1 MVSSSILIAVTIDTK
16 SLTVKDR
23 LNDDVWAED
32 GKLRP
37 EIRKHLLTIAE
48 DFYEE
53 LDIPWAELEDV
64 KFTGSLANYNWSKY
78 SDIDLHL
85 IVDYTLV
92 DENEDFVEAYFN
104 ARKNLWN
111 NAHDISIHGFDVEV
125 YVEDNEAI
133 HFASGMYSVMNDEW
147 IVKPEP
153 TKPVINKKAITQKSK
168 VIMRL
173 IDDLVLDKM
182 RKKDYSEAIGA
193 SEALTEKLKK
203 MRRCG
208 LESGGEFSIENLTY
222 KILRRNGT
230 LDKLWNA
237 KIEAYDAMM
246 SLD

>member
-1 MVSSSILIAVTIDTK
+1 VTIDLK
-16 SLTVKDR
+16 SLTVKDS
-23 LNDDVWAED
+23 LNSDVWAED

-37 EIRKHLLTIAE
+37 EIRERLLEIAE

-111 NAHDISIHGFDVEV
+111 NSHDITIHGFDVEV
-125 YVEDNEAI
+125 YVEDNEAV
-133 HFASGMYSVMNDEW
+133 HYASGMYSVMNDEW
-147 IVKPEP
+147 IVEPEP
-153 TKPVINKKAITQKSK
+153 TKPAIDKEAITQKSR
-168 VIMRL
+168 VFMRL
-173 IDDLVLDKM
+173 FDDLVQDKIDE
-182 RKKDYSEAIGA
+182 KDYSGAVEAA
-193 SEALTEKLKK
+193 EALSEKLKK
-203 MRRCG
+203 FRQCG
-208 LESGGEFSIENLTY
+208 LEAGGEFSVENLTY

-230 LDKLWNA
+230 LDKLWDV

-246 SLD
+246 SID

>member
-182 RKKDYSEAIGA
+182 RKRDYSEAVGA

-203 MRRCG
+203 MRR
-208 LESGGEFSIENLTY
+208 
-222 KILRRNGT
+222 
-230 LDKLWNA
+230 
-237 KIEAYDAMM
+237 
-246 SLD
+246 

>member
-1 MVSSSILIAVTIDTK
+1 MIDLK
-16 SLTVKDR
+16 SLTVKDE
-23 LNDDVWAED
+23 LNPDVWEPD
-32 GKLRP
+32 GSLKP
-37 EIRKHLLTIAE
+37 EIRERLVQIAE

-53 LDIPWAELEDV
+53 LDIPWAELEDI

-111 NAHDISIHGFDVEV
+111 NMHDISIHGFDVEV
-125 YVEDNEAI
+125 YVEDNEAT

-147 IVKPEP
+147 IVEPSPSKPAIDKE
-153 TKPVINKKAITQKSK
+153 AITQKSR

-173 IDDLVLDKM
+173 LDDLVLDKM
-182 RKKDYSEAIGA
+182 QEKDYSGAIEAA
-193 SEALTEKLKK
+193 EALSEKLKK
-203 MRRCG
+203 MRQCG
-208 LESGGEFSIENLTY
+208 LETGGEFSVENLTY

-230 LDKLWNA
+230 LDKLWDT
-237 KIEAYDAMM
+237 KIEAYDKLM
-246 SLD
+246 SID

>member
-1 MVSSSILIAVTIDTK
+1 MVSSSILIAVTIDIK
-16 SLTVKDR
+16 SLTVKDS
-23 LNDDVWAED
+23 LNDDVWTAD
-32 GKLRP
+32 RKLKP

-48 DFYEE
+48 NFYEE

-111 NAHDISIHGFDVEV
+111 SSHDISIHGFDAEV

-133 HFASGMYSVMNDEW
+133 HYASGMYSVMNDDW
-147 IVKPEP
+147 IVEPEP
-153 TKPVINKKAITQKSK
+153 TKPAIDKEAITQKSK

-173 IDDLVLDKM
+173 TDDLVLDKM
-182 RKKDYSEAIGA
+182 REENYDGAIQSA
-193 SEALTEKLKK
+193 EALSDKLKK
-203 MRRCG
+203 MRQCG
-208 LESGGEFSIENLTY
+208 LESGGEFSVENLTY
-222 KILRRNGT
+222 KVLRRNGT
-230 LDKLWNA
+230 LEKLWNV
-237 KIEAYDAMM
+237 KIEAYDALMTI
-246 SLD
+246 D